1 MLRGLA
7 LTAVVFAGLAVA
19 QERPRLGVIVVV
31 DQLPLDAFDKRLPL
45 TKGGFKRLVAEGF
58 RFREMRYEAAAT
70 LTAAGHSTIAT
81 GAYASVHGIVANEWI
96 DGDTGKSTLAVQD
109 AAYQVLGRPPAKQDG
124 TAPTLMRVP
133 TLGDSVKSNAPGAKV
148 VAISAKDRS
157 AIVMGGRSADAAVW
171 FDAEKPFF
179 TSSTFYGPQ
188 LPPWVQPTNLAIA
201 EALLKKRFSWG
212 LPGGGLTGKN
222 PVPAAGRQGDS
233 EPNAEQPGLQPM
245 LDAWEVDLSL
255 AAIDALEL
263 GADDVPD
270 LLTISF
276 SGHDRIG
283 HEFGPDSPEGL
294 AEFLAVDVELGR
306 LLEGLDAKV
315 GKGKYVVALTSDHG
329 VCPVPE
335 VSKQRGLDAG
345 RVDLKALREKLEA
358 EADAK
363 LGPGDWFAGSKTPGL
378 TATPQ
383 GRAKLFTIADALRAI
398 ALQQPG
404 VLDFVAG
411 PKLLEPGALGSAGAI
426 WRRGYF
432 PGRSPDFLVLSKAYW
447 SYGTADVTGHASH
460 WLYDRQVPLV
470 FFGAGVPKGSAPFAE
485 AIDVAPTFAR
495 LLGVPT
501 PAGAEG
507 RVLEALFR

>member
-1 MLRGLA
+1 VLRGLSLSVLFIA
-7 LTAVVFAGLAVA
+7 NVAAA
-19 QERPRLGVIVVV
+19 QERPRLGVVVV
-31 DQLPLDAFDKRLPL
+31 IDQLPLDAFDKRLPL
-45 TKGGFKRLVAEGF
+45 TKGGFRRLVAEGF

-70 LTAAGHSTIAT
+70 LTAAGHATITT
-81 GAYASVHGIVANEWI
+81 GAYASVHGIVANEWL
-96 DGDTGKSTLAVQD
+96 DGETGKPTLAVED
-109 AAYQVLGRPPAKQDG
+109 PAFQVLGRPATKQDG
-124 TAPTLMRVP
+124 TAATWLRVP
-133 TLGDSVKSNAPGAKV
+133 TLGDSVKSNAPNAKV

-157 AIVMGGRSADAAVW
+157 AILMGGRAADAAVW

-179 TSSTFYGPQ
+179 TSSTAYGPQ
-188 LPPWVQPTNLAIA
+188 LPTWVQPTNLAIA
-201 EALLKKRFSWG
+201 EALLKKRFTWA
-212 LPGGGLTGKN
+212 LPGGGITGKS
-222 PVPAAGRQGDS
+222 PASSRQGDS
-233 EPNAEQPGLQPM
+233 EPNAEQPALQPM
-245 LDAWEVDLSL
+245 LDAWEVDLAL
-255 AAIDALEL
+255 AAVDGLKL
-263 GADDVPD
+263 GADEVPD
-270 LLTISF
+270 LLTVSF

-294 AEFLAVDVELGR
+294 AEFLAVDLELGR
-306 LLEGLDAKV
+306 LLDGLDAKV
-315 GKGKYVVALTSDHG
+315 GKGKYVLALTSDHG

-345 RVDLKALREKLEA
+345 RIDLKALREKLEA

-378 TATPQ
+378 TATAQ
-383 GRAKLFTIADALRAI
+383 GRAKLFTHFDALRAI
-398 ALQQPG
+398 ALKHPG
-404 VLDFVAG
+404 VLDFVSG
-411 PKLLEPGALGSAGAI
+411 PKLMEPGTLGTVGAI

-432 PGRSPDFLVLSKAYW
+432 PGRSPDFLVLSKPYW

-501 PAGAEG
+501 PVGAEG
-507 RVLEALFR
+507 RALEALFR